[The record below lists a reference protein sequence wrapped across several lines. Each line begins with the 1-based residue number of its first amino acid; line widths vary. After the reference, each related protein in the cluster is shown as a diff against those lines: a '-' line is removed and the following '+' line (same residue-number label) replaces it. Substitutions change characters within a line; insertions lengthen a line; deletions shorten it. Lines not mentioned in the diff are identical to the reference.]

1 MSRIRQQRTADQ
13 IQLILSELCQRHLS
27 DPRLQDLT
35 ITKVTIDRELEHADV
50 YVNALGDESRQKE
63 VMAALQKASG
73 FLRRELADRIRLRVV
88 PQLHFHWDY
97 SLAHTDEVNE
107 ILDSLYIPPD
117 ETAGDR
123 DGEDENG

>member
-1 MSRIRQQRTADQ
+1 MSKIRQQRTADQ
-13 IQLILSELCQRHLS
+13 IQLILSDLFHRHLG

-35 ITKVTIDRELEHADV
+35 ITNVMIDRELEHADI

-63 VMAALQKASG
+63 VMTALQKASG
-73 FLRRELADRIRLRVV
+73 FLRHELSNRIRLRVV

-107 ILDSLYIPPD
+107 ILDSLYIPP
-117 ETAGDR
+117 
-123 DGEDENG
+123 EDTDKEGQD

>member
-1 MSRIRQQRTADQ
+1 MSKIRQQRTADQ
-13 IQLILSELCQRHLS
+13 IQLVLSEVGQRHLS

-35 ITKVTIDRELEHADV
+35 FTKVTIDRELEHADI

-63 VMAALQKASG
+63 VMAALQKATG
-73 FLRRELADRIRLRVV
+73 FLRHELSNRIRLRVV

-107 ILDSLYIPPD
+107 ILNTLYIPPED
-117 ETAGDR
+117 TAGDKDR
-123 DGEDENG
+123 EEEKD